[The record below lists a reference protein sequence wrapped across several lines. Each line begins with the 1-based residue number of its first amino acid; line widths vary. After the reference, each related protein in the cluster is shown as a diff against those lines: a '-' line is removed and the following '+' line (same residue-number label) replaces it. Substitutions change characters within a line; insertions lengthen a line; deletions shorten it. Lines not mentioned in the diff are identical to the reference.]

1 MKCIFEGKVLH
12 MMPIPSGIVAAVMSD
27 VTEEGKMV
35 VEYRMISLE
44 TGQVQRI
51 TNSVYLLAKFGA
63 SHKSSET
70 QVANH
75 LTCRTCMLPDGELFT
90 VEEDFSAKVLDAD
103 GFAKW
108 VGVVKYKGEAPS
120 DAVFDGKNIWVS
132 FAENNT
138 IIRMDPASMREE
150 LRIGGKKGETGFNSP
165 VSLFAENDEL
175 FVSNCESHQIWKIN
189 TKTYEAAEYMTFEEP
204 VYGYS
209 KCHGREVVL
218 LESGIYDL

>member
-70 QVANH
+70 QVA
-75 LTCRTCMLPDGELFT
+75 LMQL
-90 VEEDFSAKVLDAD
+90 S
-103 GFAKW
+103 
-108 VGVVKYKGEAPS
+108 
-120 DAVFDGKNIWVS
+120 
-132 FAENNT
+132 
-138 IIRMDPASMREE
+138 
-150 LRIGGKKGETGFNSP
+150 NS
-165 VSLFAENDEL
+165 S
-175 FVSNCESHQIWKIN
+175 
-189 TKTYEAAEYMTFEEP
+189 
-204 VYGYS
+204 YS
-209 KCHGREVVL
+209 KR
-218 LESGIYDL
+218 